1 MTHAAVSPGGGL
13 THGVG
18 FLTDIA
24 TISRRAVRSVVREP
38 EYMIPALIIPVFFFV
53 VNTGALE
60 SFVEGQAPSGS
71 NVGLDYRAFQLPVAI
86 IFAVTGISRASVLV
100 IDIRSG
106 YLDRML
112 VTPIR
117 RSTLLFGLM
126 VADIVM
132 ALGLALF
139 VVVMGLAFGV
149 WFETGVLGL
158 LVFLLL
164 AIAWSVAYSG
174 IPYTVA
180 LRRQGRDGAG
190 SGAGSRGGYA
200 SVSQEMWKAAGED
213 YLAGD
218 TAETVGARYG
228 MGVSTFRARARK
240 AGWLRRDQP
249 DPDPIDGPLDAAD
262 LLDEPADFAVMAD
275 QALARLNRA
284 VQSGR
289 AMEAARWMRLHLSLA
304 ALARQQD
311 AAPPPPK
318 PEPPDRIDRA
328 AAVAREIGVIAREA
342 AALTRGDIP
351 GRDAL
356 MARVDALDDLSPPP
370 ISDELH
376 YSDGVFAEGGSETG
390 PPAPQI
396 VIPEPS
402 EAKTPEPRT
411 APPP

>member
-1 MTHAAVSPGGGL
+1 MERSEPRI
-13 THGVG
+13 
-18 FLTDIA
+18 IA
-24 TISRRAVRSVVREP
+24 RGEWEQNEFGDLS
-38 EYMIPALIIPVFFFV
+38 YIPRHKAPPMGDARGNIGPWQ
-53 VNTGALE
+53 
-60 SFVEGQAPSGS
+60 EGRDP
-71 NVGLDYRAFQLPVAI
+71 DDLPVDEYVPGAPTDP
-86 IFAVTGISRASVLV
+86 AVAAAMAELMAERDAATG
-100 IDIRSG
+100 
-106 YLDRML
+106 
-112 VTPIR
+112 
-117 RSTLLFGLM
+117 
-126 VADIVM
+126 
-132 ALGLALF
+132 
-139 VVVMGLAFGV
+139 
-149 WFETGVLGL
+149 
-158 LVFLLL
+158 
-164 AIAWSVAYSG
+164 
-174 IPYTVA
+174 
-180 LRRQGRDGAG
+180 RQGRDGAG

-200 SVSQEMWKAAGED
+200 SVSQEMWKAAGQD

-218 TAETVGARYG
+218 TAEMVGARYG
-228 MGVSTFRARARK
+228 MGVSTFRARA
-240 AGWLRRDQP
+240 ADEGWRRRDQP
-249 DPDPIDGPLDAAD
+249 DPDPVDGPLDAAD
-262 LLDEPADFAVMAD
+262 LLDEPTDFAVMAD

-284 VQSGR
+284 VRSGR

-342 AALTRGDIP
+342 AALTRGDIA

-376 YSDGVFAEGGSETG
+376 YSDGVFAQGGSETG

>member
-1 MTHAAVSPGGGL
+1 MTDAAVSPGGGL

-100 IDIRSG
+100 IDIQSG

-180 LRRQGRDGAG
+180 LRTGNP
-190 SGAGSRGGYA
+190 
-200 SVSQEMWKAAGED
+200 AAVNSSFLIFFPFAFLTPSFLPRE
-213 YLAGD
+213 L
-218 TAETVGARYG
+218 
-228 MGVSTFRARARK
+228 MS
-240 AGWLRRDQP
+240 GWLR
-249 DPDPIDGPLDAAD
+249 AAAGWNPVTY
-262 LLDEPADFAVMAD
+262 L
-275 QALARLNRA
+275 
-284 VQSGR
+284 
-289 AMEAARWMRLHLSLA
+289 MEAMRSILFDGWDGVMIL
-304 ALARQQD
+304 
-311 AAPPPPK
+311 K
-318 PEPPDRIDRA
+318 GA
-328 AAVAREIGVIAREA
+328 AAIVGLAIVTFYIAFRSLGHRVA
-342 AALTRGDIP
+342 
-351 GRDAL
+351 
-356 MARVDALDDLSPPP
+356 
-370 ISDELH
+370 
-376 YSDGVFAEGGSETG
+376 TG
-390 PPAPQI
+390 
-396 VIPEPS
+396 
-402 EAKTPEPRT
+402 
-411 APPP
+411 